1 MKIAAVLPAYNE
13 EARIASVIKA
23 VLKAPSI
30 DEVIV
35 VNDGS
40 SDRTLEVA
48 QAIPGVDTVDLPLNT
63 GKGGAMTAGA
73 EATDA
78 DIIVFLDADL
88 IGLKAEHVEALL
100 APVRCG
106 RAKMAVGS
114 FRGGRRLTDW
124 AQKITPNITG
134 QRAIR
139 RDIWEQIP
147 DLDHARYGVEMA
159 ITRFCRCYRVTTA
172 IVPIHGVTHPMKEE
186 KLGFV
191 RGFFSRA
198 HMYKEI
204 FKIMMDP
211 RAPRRLRPRRR
222 NILRTIA
229 ANRRRLGKPTRAT
242 DWLYKQELNWRRR
255 KRDERM
261 DRTSRR

>member
-13 EARIASVIKA
+13 ETRVRNVVSA
-23 VLKAPSI
+23 VLRAPSI

-40 SDRTLEVA
+40 NDRTADVVRS
-48 QAIPGVDTVDLPLNT
+48 IPGIDLIDLPLNT

-88 IGLKAEHVEALL
+88 IGLKPEHVEALI

-114 FRGGRRLTDW
+114 FRGGRKLTDW
-124 AQKITPNITG
+124 AQRITPNITG

-147 DLDHARYGVEMA
+147 NLDHARYGVEMA
-159 ITRFCRCYRVTTA
+159 ITRFCHYYRVTTA
-172 IVPIHGVTHPMKEE
+172 IVPIPGVTHPMKEE
-186 KLGFV
+186 KLGYV
-191 RGFFSRA
+191 RGLISRA
-198 HMYKEI
+198 YMYKEI
-204 FKIMMDP
+204 FKILIDL
-211 RAPRRLRPRRR
+211 RAPRRIRPRRR
-222 NILRTIA
+222 SLIRTIA
-229 ANRRRLGKPTRAT
+229 ATRRRMGKPTRAT
-242 DWLYKQELNWRRR
+242 DWLYRRELNWRRR
-255 KRDERM
+255 RREERSSRKR
-261 DRTSRR
+261 